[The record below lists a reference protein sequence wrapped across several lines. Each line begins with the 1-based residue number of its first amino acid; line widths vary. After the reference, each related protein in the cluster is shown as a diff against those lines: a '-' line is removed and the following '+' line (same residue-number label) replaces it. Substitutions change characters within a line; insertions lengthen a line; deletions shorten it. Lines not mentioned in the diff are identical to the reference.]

1 MILLVSDL
9 RLMLIEVVLVP
20 RVAPRYDLGRA
31 HPLADGDLRVEI
43 DYFSNRDRNRVDSTL
58 LIHQIIVQV
67 LY

>member
-43 DYFSNRDRNRVDSTL
+43 DYFGN
-58 LIHQIIVQV
+58 
-67 LY
+67 